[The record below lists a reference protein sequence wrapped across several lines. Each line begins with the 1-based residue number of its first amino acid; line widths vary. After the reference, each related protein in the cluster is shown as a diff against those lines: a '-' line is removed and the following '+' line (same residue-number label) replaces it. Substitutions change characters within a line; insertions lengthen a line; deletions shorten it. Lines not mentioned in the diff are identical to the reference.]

1 MTKLPSMRCKS
12 SFRILNSLF
21 KHPPKQVTDDA
32 DIAPL
37 DHLLIQK
44 WHELGPLNF
53 ADRISL
59 KIFASKNYGQFFG
72 PRVI

>member
-1 MTKLPSMRCKS
+1 MTTLPSMRCKS
-12 SFRILNSLF
+12 SVRILNSLF
-21 KHPPKQVTDDA
+21 KDPPKQVTDDA

-44 WHELGPLNF
+44 WHEVGPLNF
-53 ADRISL
+53 ANSITLQVSE
-59 KIFASKNYGQFFG
+59 SKNQGQFFG